1 MNLINI
7 IVSVVIELARVLITF
22 SYFKIFLNT
31 GKKITHMW
39 SCVLSFFITT
49 ICYVMF
55 NISIVNVVSTIAG
68 ILIISMA
75 FEGKVKSKILL
86 SVLCC
91 SIMITTDFAVYFIYP
106 DNGDSVYNKQQFQ
119 LSVQP
124 VHVVDFQPSGAGG
137 QAEQLRQIQHFLRH
151 GAA

>member
-1 MNLINI
+1 MNLINM

-91 SIMITTDFAVYFIYP
+91 SIMITTDFAVYFKYP
-106 DNGDSVYNKQQFQ
+106 DNGDKTW
-119 LSVQP
+119 P
-124 VHVVDFQPSGAGG
+124 C
-137 QAEQLRQIQHFLRH
+137 
-151 GAA
+151 